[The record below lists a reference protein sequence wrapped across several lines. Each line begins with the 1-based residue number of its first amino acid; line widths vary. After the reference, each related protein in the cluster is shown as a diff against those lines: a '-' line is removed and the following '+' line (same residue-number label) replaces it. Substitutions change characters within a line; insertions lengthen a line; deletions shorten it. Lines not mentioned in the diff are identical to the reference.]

1 MIDASRLLGKDWWLL
16 DVQAHDQTAPQPGP
30 DLEVD
35 SNVGEDG
42 QLLAIR
48 IPAAPQPG
56 TSPPLRIRS
65 STIGRSPAHDQ
76 AE

>member
-1 MIDASRLLGKDWWLL
+1 MIDASRLLGEDWWLLLGEDWWLL

-48 IPAAPQPG
+48 IPN
-56 TSPPLRIRS
+56 
-65 STIGRSPAHDQ
+65 ST
-76 AE
+76 